1 MYILSI
7 ADNTQSD
14 SMRLLNAK
22 TKRLEEF
29 FEKDIPPYAILSHTW
44 GKDEVLFK
52 DITKGRYNNDSDKIE
67 GCCREALGSGFDYVW
82 IDTCCIDK
90 RSSAELSEA
99 INSMFDWYGRAA
111 VCYAYLA
118 DVHDTM
124 DLGVPESTLAFRE
137 SKWWTRGWTL
147 QELLAPRLVL
157 FYNASWTRL
166 GKKLDSMFRGS
177 SPTGSLNAL
186 ITEITG
192 IGIEYLNGYNRS
204 CNASIAE
211 KMSWAALRQTTR
223 EEDVAYSLLGIFN
236 VNMPLLYG
244 EKARAFHRLQEAIIS
259 SSHDQSIF
267 AWGSRQARSMGNRE
281 LLASSPSDFVGFADV
296 EPYTP
301 DWAGISHYSMTN
313 AGLQISMRLR
323 KVPGSDNTFIGLL
336 NCAKRNEKGSR
347 NIAIAVIPSP
357 EHGGKAT
364 MVGQFIR
371 CDTAPISISVSLF
384 QEPDNDPAIPIYIRA
399 GYVPKYES
407 GLMLITSLGTIRTF
421 VEAVEVYPPA
431 WQFVADS
438 GCFLDFNW
446 ILESRDTSVQISG
459 QQTIY
464 LQYLMGT
471 GEAFVVRLK
480 YGFIVPPRLIFRL
493 YPWTLLLAIAHQE
506 YGQSL
511 AETMMMHKDQI
522 DTVLNWQQQLDTDD
536 GILTFRFKK
545 EATPPWILHLALSH
559 YK

>member
-7 ADNTQSD
+7 ADNTQSEP
-14 SMRLLNAK
+14 MRLLNAK

-29 FEKDIPPYAILSHTW
+29 FEKGIPPYAILSHTW
-44 GKDEVLFK
+44 GKDEVLFT

-67 GCCREALGSGFDYVW
+67 GCCKEALGSGFDYVW

-99 INSMFDWYGRAA
+99 INSMFDWYGRAVA
-111 VCYAYLA
+111 CYAYLA
-118 DVHDTM
+118 DVNDTI
-124 DLGVPESTLAFRE
+124 DLGVPESNLAFRE

-147 QELLAPRLVL
+147 QELLDPQHVI

-166 GKKLDSMFRGS
+166 GAKCISGDDNFPPAGS
-177 SPTGSLNAL
+177 INGL
-186 ITEITG
+186 ISKITG
-192 IGIEYLNGYNRS
+192 IGIEYLNDYNRS
-204 CNASIAE
+204 CDASIAE

-267 AWGSRQARSMGNRE
+267 AWGSRQVGSMGNRE
-281 LLASSPSDFVGFADV
+281 LIASSPSDFVGFADV
-296 EPYTP
+296 VPYTP

-336 NCAKRNEKGSR
+336 NCAKLNQKGSR
-347 NIAIAVIPSP
+347 NIAIALTPSP
-357 EHGGKAT
+357 EQDGKAT

-371 CDTAPISISVSLF
+371 CGTAPISISLSLF

-399 GYVPKYES
+399 EYMIPYKS
-407 GLMLITSLGTIRTF
+407 GLMLITSLGAIRTF
-421 VEAVEVYPPA
+421 VEAVEGYPPA
-431 WQFVADS
+431 WQFYADKVY
-438 GCFLDFNW
+438 FLDFNR
-446 ILESRDTSVQISG
+446 IFDSMDISVEISG
-459 QQTIY
+459 QHSIY

-471 GEAFVVRLK
+471 GEALVVRLK
-480 YGFIVPPRLIFRL
+480 YRFSFMRF
-493 YPWTLLLAIAHQE
+493 TLQLCSSTLEFSIAHQE
-506 YGQSL
+506 GGLSL
-511 AETMMMHKDQI
+511 AETIITHKGQI
-522 DTVLNWQQQLDTDD
+522 DTTLNWQQ
-536 GILTFRFKK
+536 
-545 EATPPWILHLALSH
+545 
-559 YK
+559 